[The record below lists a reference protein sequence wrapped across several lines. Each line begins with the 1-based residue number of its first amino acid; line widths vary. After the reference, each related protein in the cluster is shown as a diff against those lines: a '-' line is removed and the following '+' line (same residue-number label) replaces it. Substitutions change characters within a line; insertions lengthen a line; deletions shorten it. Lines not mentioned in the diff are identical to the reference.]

1 MSGSAVP
8 DGTAD
13 TQSVEVAVNADGQMG
28 ILALIRSIEQAAS
41 LLDAVTAGD
50 LELPTPCTEWALRRL
65 ANHLIAQPRI
75 YVTML
80 QGAPPGWNG
89 REDYDQHLGD
99 ELRTRGN
106 TLINLWREV
115 SATDALMVGDPDWQ
129 SAEIAIHTWDLARA
143 LGRTTEALDQS
154 VAQRALVTLDRTLGP
169 TRKGRA
175 WQDAKSAPEGS
186 DAYTHLAAYAGRDV

>member
-1 MSGSAVP
+1 VSEP
-8 DGTAD
+8 DRTE
-13 TQSVEVAVNADGQMG
+13 SVEVTVNADGQMG
-28 ILALIRSIEQAAS
+28 ILALIRSLEQAAS
-41 LLDAVTAGD
+41 LLDDVTAAD
-50 LELPTPCTEWALRRL
+50 LDLPTPCTEWTVRRL

-89 REDYDQHLGD
+89 REDYDQHLGE

-143 LGRTTEALDQS
+143 LGRSTEGLDES

-169 TRKGRA
+169 ARKGRA